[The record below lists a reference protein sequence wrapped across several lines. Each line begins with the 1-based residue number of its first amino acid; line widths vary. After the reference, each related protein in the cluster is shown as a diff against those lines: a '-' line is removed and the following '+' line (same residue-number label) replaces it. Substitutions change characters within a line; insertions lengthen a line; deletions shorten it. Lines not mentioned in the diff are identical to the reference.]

1 MLAGHSK
8 ISFCFWQDVS
18 PHTLLT
24 WQHCHLLRR
33 ENMMVT
39 MGWEQELC
47 GQQLGPTDPADLTS
61 G

>member
-33 ENMMVT
+33 EDMMVT

-47 GQQLGPTDPADLTS
+47 GQQLGPPDPADLTS